1 MKRLIKLFL
10 AGLLTVGLISCNRS
24 SSNFIPPEPALTN
37 SVSGYYEPDNFQ
49 QKVFKNKYLCV
60 TLPTGGDSEI
70 VKVLNLQTKELTSLP
85 VPGAVQDMS
94 SDLDNDIIYVSAKS
108 AQSNDYSLYK
118 LDIKTKQVS
127 RILAFSQLGIKP
139 TDFIIDNNIVYV
151 SGKRS
156 GVGAFYGNDLIKN
169 EWFAVANNIS
179 AGRIEDGFNEDTF
192 HIISF
197 DDEYITKTVVDV
209 KLKQILYRKT
219 INHSIPFGNNVFI
232 PSPHGL
238 YVYVLHQL
246 KDSFIP
252 FAFNIKQGTESK
264 FDEVQTNGGLL
275 YSAIVSKD
283 GKHLFT
289 NVNREIYH
297 YKLEGDQLISLPKII
312 LKTPESRNMAMA
324 CDNKTIYITHESST
338 NLSIV
343 TLTSDNEYTVSQMYI
358 GGNSNQVY
366 LF

>member
-1 MKRLIKLFL
+1 MKRLKTLFL
-10 AGLLTVGLISCNRS
+10 AGLLTLGLLSCNRS
-24 SSNFIPPEPALTN
+24 GANFTPADLSLEN
-37 SVSGYYEPDNFQ
+37 SLEAYSEPDSIT

-85 VPGAVQDMS
+85 VPGTVQGMS
-94 SDLDNDIIYVSAKS
+94 SDLENDVIYVNAKS
-108 AQSNDYSLYK
+108 GEGNAYSLYK
-118 LDIKTKQVS
+118 LDIKAKQIS

-139 TDFIIDNNIVYV
+139 TDFIISQNMVYV
-151 SGKRS
+151 TGKRG
-156 GVGAFYGNDLIKN
+156 GVGTFYGNDLVKN
-169 EWFAVANNIS
+169 EWVAVANNIS
-179 AGRIEDGFNEDTF
+179 TGRIEYGFTDDTF
-192 HIISF
+192 HVIAI
-197 DDEYITKTVVDV
+197 DDDYITKTVVNV
-209 KLKQILYRKT
+209 KQNQIVSRKT

-246 KDSFIP
+246 QNSFIP

-275 YSAIVSKD
+275 YSAIVSND

-297 YKLEGDQLISLPKII
+297 YKLLGDQLISLPKII
-312 LKTPESRNMAMA
+312 LKIPESRNMAMGA
-324 CDNKTIYITHESST
+324 DCKKI
-338 NLSIV
+338 
-343 TLTSDNEYTVSQMYI
+343 
-358 GGNSNQVY
+358 
-366 LF
+366 FF